1 VVRGDKVDELIKVR
15 SFYIISASVP
25 AGEWCGGVGFIVTI
39 LTIFGFARD
48 MFFCIVTVFLV
59 STLDIRDP

>member
-1 VVRGDKVDELIKVR
+1 MVRGDKVDELIKVR

-48 MFFCIVTVFLV
+48 M
-59 STLDIRDP
+59 S